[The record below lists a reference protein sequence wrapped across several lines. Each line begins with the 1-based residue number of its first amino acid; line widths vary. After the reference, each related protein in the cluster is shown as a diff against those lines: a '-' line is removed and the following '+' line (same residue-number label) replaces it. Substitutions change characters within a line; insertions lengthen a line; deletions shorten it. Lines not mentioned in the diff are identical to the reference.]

1 MTSPLNRRRFSALLA
16 GLSASVAWPGPAWA
30 RLAKP
35 MRARLQPVTDVLWGE
50 RLVDP
55 YRWMEDP
62 SDRDWLPFMR
72 SQAAYARARLDALP
86 LRSRLL
92 SRVAALS
99 GEQTQVVYP
108 RPAGDRVF
116 FEKRVAGAARF
127 VLTVRL
133 ADGPKGG
140 TERVLVDPATLAT
153 APQTATI
160 DWWMP
165 SPDGAYLVFGY
176 SLGGS
181 EAAVG
186 RVVDVATGRLLPDTL
201 AHVPYASPS
210 WLPDGS
216 GFFYNRFAGL
226 AAGDPAYYND
236 RSAWLHRIGT
246 DQASDQRVMARGL
259 HASVPMTAIS
269 SPDLQV
275 GMGSDQ
281 VALIVREGYV
291 RSFALYLA
299 ERAAV
304 LSGKAVWR
312 RVCGPDDGVADF
324 AISGANLFLVST
336 AKTPQ
341 GQLLLASAASGSL
354 ASAKPLVPPGDAVI
368 DELNATRDGVFVTL
382 NRGGEQ
388 SLQHVRA
395 DGSTQAMALPFSGWI
410 QSVAVAPTAS
420 PADPAGAAG
429 AAPESRET
437 SDATTL
443 VRITSWLEPAVVF
456 AVNSRTGLATR
467 SDLQPPSPIDLS
479 PYESRRIMATARDG
493 TKVPI
498 SIIAR
503 KDRRGRPSPCLVQVY
518 GAYQWPSQPIFDAR
532 AMALLEAGGMVA
544 TAHVRGGGEYGRAWH
559 EAGMKANK
567 PNTWRD
573 LIDCCETL
581 IAQGWTAKRRI
592 AILGGSAG
600 GIAVG
605 RAMTERPDLFGA
617 VISKVGMSNPLR
629 AEFEPN
635 GQPNV
640 PEFGSVGTREGFLA
654 LKAMDSL
661 HAVLGQ
667 AARLRYPPVL
677 LSTGL
682 NDARVAPHNAA
693 KMAAALQAAS
703 PGSDVLLRVDF
714 DGGHVTNGSAKDKA
728 DAEYADDFAF
738 MLAHTTGRS

>member
-1 MTSPLNRRRFSALLA
+1 MTPPLNRRSFSTLLA
-16 GLSASVAWPGPAWA
+16 GLSASIAFPGPAWA

-35 MRARLQPVTDVLWGE
+35 MRARLQPVIDVLWGE
-50 RLVDP
+50 RMVDP

-72 SQAAYARARLDALP
+72 SQATYARARLDALP
-86 LRSRLL
+86 MRRRLL

-108 RPAGDRVF
+108 RPAGGRVF
-116 FEKRVAGAARF
+116 FEKRVAGAAQF
-127 VLTVRL
+127 VLAVRL
-133 ADGPKGG
+133 ADGSKDGA
-140 TERVLVDPATLAT
+140 ERMLVDPATLST
-153 APQTATI
+153 TPQSASI

-210 WLPDGS
+210 WLPDSS
-216 GFFYNRFAGL
+216 GFFYNRFSGL

-246 DQASDQRVMARGL
+246 DQSSDQRVMARGM
-259 HASVPMTAIS
+259 HANVPMTAIS

-281 VALIVREGYV
+281 VALLVRDGYV

-299 ERAAV
+299 ERTDI
-304 LSGKAVWR
+304 LQGKATWR
-312 RVCGPDDGVADF
+312 RVCGADDGVADF
-324 AISGANLFLVST
+324 ALSGAHLFMVST
-336 AKTPQ
+336 AQTPK
-341 GQLLLASAASGSL
+341 GQLLLASAASGNL
-354 ASAKPLVPPGDAVI
+354 ASAKPLTPVGDAVL
-368 DELNATRDGVFVTL
+368 DELNATSDGVFVTL
-382 NRGGEQ
+382 NHGGEQ

-395 DGSTQAMALPFSGWI
+395 DGSAQAVALPFKGWI
-410 QSVAVAPTAS
+410 QSVAVAPPAS
-420 PADPAGAAG
+420 PADAAR
-429 AAPESRET
+429 AVRQAPE
-437 SDATTL
+437 ANAL

-456 AVNSRTGLATR
+456 AVNSSAGLATR

-493 TKVPI
+493 TQVPI
-498 SIIAR
+498 SLIAR
-503 KDRRGRPSPCLVQVY
+503 KDRRGRPGPCLVQVY
-518 GAYQWPSQPIFDAR
+518 GAYQWPSQPSFDAR
-532 AMALLEAGGMVA
+532 AIALLEAGGMVA

-640 PEFGSVGTREGFLA
+640 PEFGSVSSREGFLA
-654 LKAMDSL
+654 LKAMDSF
-661 HAVLGQ
+661 HAVQRQG
-667 AARLRYPPVL
+667 AKLRCPAVL

-703 PGSDVLLRVDF
+703 PGSEVLLRVAF
-714 DGGHVTNGSAKDKA
+714 DGGHVMNGLAKERA

-738 MLAHTTGRS
+738 VLAHTTGRP